1 MNKITGLFSQYR
13 GLRREIYILFF
24 GRVVTNLGS
33 MVWPMLTMI
42 LSRKLGMDAFTIS
55 VFMVASMAIMMP
67 ANLLGGRM
75 ADRLNKKNIIVV
87 CDSISI
93 VCYVACAI
101 VPLGIPAV
109 LLMLLAG
116 ICQSME
122 WPSYN
127 ALIADLTLVRDRER
141 AYSLQ
146 YLGANLG
153 LVLSPT
159 ISGLLFQN
167 YLWLAFLISGL
178 AIACSTVLI
187 FFHIRDISPVEDRS
201 EEAVYQSAREESGLL
216 AILRKNRVL
225 LLYVAANALFSA
237 AYSQYNYLMPLDM
250 GKIHG
255 DSGAVIFG
263 TVSSLN
269 CIVVVVFTPLISR
282 VFRAL
287 PETGKVLTGILLVS
301 AGYVLFLLFVGYIPT
316 YYGAILLFT
325 WGEIFHTIAGGP
337 YLTSRIPSSHR
348 GRINGFISVLGTLIQ
363 GGISLAV
370 GRLYDAAGR
379 VPAWALVLSVL
390 AVSAL
395 LAIVL
400 IGRDRAAYPKLYQ
413 PRKKTSV

>member
-1 MNKITGLFSQYR
+1 MRMNKITGLFSQYR

-178 AIACSTVLI
+178 AIA
-187 FFHIRDISPVEDRS
+187 
-201 EEAVYQSAREESGLL
+201 
-216 AILRKNRVL
+216 
-225 LLYVAANALFSA
+225 
-237 AYSQYNYLMPLDM
+237 
-250 GKIHG
+250 
-255 DSGAVIFG
+255 
-263 TVSSLN
+263 
-269 CIVVVVFTPLISR
+269 
-282 VFRAL
+282 
-287 PETGKVLTGILLVS
+287 
-301 AGYVLFLLFVGYIPT
+301 
-316 YYGAILLFT
+316 
-325 WGEIFHTIAGGP
+325 
-337 YLTSRIPSSHR
+337 
-348 GRINGFISVLGTLIQ
+348 
-363 GGISLAV
+363 
-370 GRLYDAAGR
+370 
-379 VPAWALVLSVL
+379 
-390 AVSAL
+390 
-395 LAIVL
+395 
-400 IGRDRAAYPKLYQ
+400 
-413 PRKKTSV
+413 